1 MSATHWDEL
10 TRQEQRL
17 LIRLFGGGSL
27 RNQNAA
33 DIEGLRQ
40 RGFVDNVNLS
50 MPGLLVFTFAMRE
63 QQADAIR
70 RLGTAAEAE
79 RLLTTSLLHEF
90 AA

>member
-40 RGFVDNVNLS
+40 RGLVDNELNLS
-50 MPGLLVFTFAMRE
+50 MPGLLVFTALGDRCRSRTV
-63 QQADAIR
+63 ADNI
-70 RLGTAAEAE
+70 
-79 RLLTTSLLHEF
+79 TS
-90 AA
+90 A